1 MEPGKGFKLESDMIR
16 FGFSLG
22 NAIAGLVVLIIS
34 VARESEVGQVSYFF
48 ICCSDKRKIHILR
61 TSMMLSSLSHVAG
74 FGLHHSP
81 YSLLSTF
88 SDVL

>member
-1 MEPGKGFKLESDMIR
+1 MIR

-22 NAIAGLVVLIIS
+22 SAIAGLVVLIIS
-34 VARESEVGQVSYFF
+34 VARESEVGQVSYLF

-61 TSMMLSSLSHVAG
+61 TLMMLSSLSHVAG